1 MGGGV
6 QDHLFGIVV
15 GHVYYFFEDIRVFKI
30 DLNGLEVC
38 PTSYYTNIYSSRE
51 FEMAETAYEE

>member
-15 GHVYYFFEDIRVFKI
+15 GHVYYFFEDIETRKKAPKLDETWSKVAC
-30 DLNGLEVC
+30 D
-38 PTSYYTNIYSSRE
+38 
-51 FEMAETAYEE
+51 MA